1 MIELKNVTKVYKSK
15 KGNST
20 KALNN
25 VNLKFENKGMVFI
38 VGKSGSGKSTLLN
51 LLGGLDSATS
61 GEILV
66 NNQNINEFSASN
78 YDAYRNTY
86 IGFIFQEF
94 NVLEQYNVYEN
105 IELSLKLQGKNSSK
119 LEIEDILKKLGLEN
133 LENRRINELSGGQKQ
148 RVAIARAIIKNPKI
162 ILADE
167 PTDALFKSKNN
178 NYSFKPLFSL

>member
-1 MIELKNVTKVYKSK
+1 MIELKNVTKIYKSK

-78 YDAYRNTY
+78 YDEYRNTY

-105 IELSLKLQGKNSSK
+105 IELSLKLQGKSPSK

-133 LENRRINELSGGQKQ
+133 LENRRINEL
-148 RVAIARAIIKNPKI
+148 
-162 ILADE
+162 
-167 PTDALFKSKNN
+167 
-178 NYSFKPLFSL
+178 

>member
-1 MIELKNVTKVYKSK
+1 MIELKNVTKIYKSK

-66 NNQNINEFSASN
+66 NNQNIN
-78 YDAYRNTY
+78 
-86 IGFIFQEF
+86 
-94 NVLEQYNVYEN
+94 
-105 IELSLKLQGKNSSK
+105 
-119 LEIEDILKKLGLEN
+119 
-133 LENRRINELSGGQKQ
+133 
-148 RVAIARAIIKNPKI
+148 
-162 ILADE
+162 
-167 PTDALFKSKNN
+167 
-178 NYSFKPLFSL
+178 